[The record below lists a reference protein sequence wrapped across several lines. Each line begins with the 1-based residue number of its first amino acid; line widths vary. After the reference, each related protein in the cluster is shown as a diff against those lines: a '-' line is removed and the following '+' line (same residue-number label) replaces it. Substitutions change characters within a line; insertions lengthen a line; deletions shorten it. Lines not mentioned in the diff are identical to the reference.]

1 MKNKIALVESLIF
14 TYQSKEN
21 TVASIIDDDNLWLTQ
36 KSIADLFDC
45 EPNNVSY
52 HINQIY
58 SSNELDVRTTHQIFR
73 LVQTEGNRQIER
85 NFNFYSLEMII
96 AVGFRINS
104 AKATE
109 FRNWA
114 ISILKNYTIKGYAL
128 DNIRLSNGAYLT
140 KDYYDEL
147 LEEIRLIRLSER
159 RLYQKVTD
167 LFATAID
174 YDNQDDRTIE
184 FFKTVQNKLH
194 FAVSGNTA
202 PEIIKNRADATK
214 DHMGLKTWNNAPQG
228 RIHRS
233 DVVVA
238 KNYLEKEELTSLSL
252 LVSMFLDF
260 GEDMTRR
267 HIPLTMDDY
276 IKRLNIL
283 LQLSGREVLNNPGK
297 VSREVAEKFALSE
310 FEKYQIIQEER
321 LVSDYD
327 LFIENTKIEDI
338 PIIAKDKKK

>member
-21 TVASIIDDDNLWLTQ
+21 TVASVIEDDNLWLTQ

-58 SSNELDVRTTHQIFR
+58 SSNELDEKSTHQIFR

-85 NFNFYSLEMII
+85 NINFYSLQMVI
-96 AVGFRINS
+96 AVGFRVNS
-104 AKATE
+104 AKATV

-114 ISILKNYTIKGYAL
+114 INILKNYTIKGYAL
-128 DNIRLSNGAYLT
+128 DNVRLANGAYLT

-174 YDNQDDRTIE
+174 YDNQDDKTFE

-194 FAVSGNTA
+194 YAVSGNTA

-260 GEDMTRR
+260 GEDMARR

-283 LQLSGREVLNNPGK
+283 LQLSGREVLDNPGK

-327 LFIENTKIEDI
+327 LFIEHSKIEEI
-338 PIIAKDKKK
+338 PVVDKKK